1 MLEFTLAP
9 RKNEMVDA
17 LKMILNIPSVKG
29 EAQGNMPYGKGVFDA
44 LIRTLNLGERL
55 DFDSVN
61 FFSHLGY
68 VEYGDGDEMLAIV
81 THLDVVPA
89 GEGWTVPP
97 FEGTVKDGRVY
108 GRGAIDDKG
117 PAIAALFALSAIKEN
132 CISLNKRVRII
143 FGCDEESGWADMD
156 FYKKNGGEI
165 PTMAISPD
173 AEFPIVN
180 AEKGLLH
187 LTLRRTAYDYEQGGA
202 LVLTDMHAGERVNVV
217 PALAECTIE
226 GNTKALGAM
235 IDIFNE
241 DSPVK
246 ITSASIENGMILQ
259 AHGTSAHGSKPE
271 DGKNAL
277 NYLIQFLNTLPLKK
291 NVWSDAVYE
300 LAAAI
305 GTETSGATLGVAQE
319 DFSGALTLNVGYC
332 KAEKDGPAI
341 GVDIRYPVD
350 SDKDGILHTIKEKL
364 SGFEV
369 EETFSRPSH
378 HVSEDSPLVLGLKQ
392 AYEEVTGEKAYCIT
406 MGGATYARAFPN
418 SVAFGA
424 LFPGQVGTEHQP
436 DEYIEIDSLVKIAD
450 ILANAILVLCK

>member
-17 LKMILNIPSVKG
+17 LKMILAIPSVKD

-44 LIRTLNLGERL
+44 LIKTLNLGEKL

-68 VEYGDGDEMLAIV
+68 VEYGDGEDMLAIV

-97 FEGTVKDGRVY
+97 FEGTVKDDRIY

-187 LTLRRTAYDYEQGGA
+187 LTLRRKAYDFQKGGA
-202 LVLTDMHAGERVNVV
+202 LILTDMRAGERVNVV
-217 PALAECTIE
+217 PALAECAIE
-226 GNTKALGAM
+226 GNTQALGAM

-241 DSPVK
+241 DCPMK
-246 ITSASIENGMILQ
+246 ITSVSTDKGMILQ
-259 AHGTSAHGSKPE
+259 AHGISAHGSKPE

-277 NYLIQFLNTLPLKK
+277 MYLLQFLNTLPLKK
-291 NVWSDAVYE
+291 NAWSDAVYE
-300 LAAAI
+300 LAAAV
-305 GTETSGATLGVAQE
+305 GTETNGAALGIAQE

-332 KAEKDGPAI
+332 KAQGDDIAI
-341 GVDIRYPVD
+341 GVDIRYPID
-350 SDKDGILHTIKEKL
+350 SDKESIIQKIKEKL
-364 SGFEV
+364 QGFEV

-378 HVSEDSPLVLGLKQ
+378 YVPEDSPLVSGLKQ
-392 AYEEVTGEKAYCIT
+392 AYEEVTGEQAYCIT

-424 LFPGQVGTEHQP
+424 LFPGQTGTEHQP
-436 DEYIEIDSLVKIAD
+436 DEYIEINSLVKVAD
-450 ILANAILVLCK
+450 IIANAILVLCK